1 MTIKSQV
8 ATAAPFRL
16 LMIYRLSKIDSHF
29 PCCLVYSNIIR
40 SLYYM
45 DELVWRYYE
54 PSDWICPSSS

>member
-8 ATAAPFRL
+8 ATAAPFRP

-29 PCCLVYSNIIR
+29 PYCLAYSNIIR

-45 DELVWRYYE
+45 DELV
-54 PSDWICPSSS
+54 